1 MALPCT
7 SVGTGRLLQVGIR
20 QRSGLIHFEKT
31 SEGAGRSSGAGASGP
46 PAHARGCWR
55 GGPLGRLLLALALW
69 VPIDAS
75 LGRSM

>member
-7 SVGTGRLLQVGIR
+7 SARPGRLLQGGIR
-20 QRSGLIHFEKT
+20 QRSGLIHFEETGK
-31 SEGAGRSSGAGASGP
+31 GAGRSSGAHASDP

-55 GGPLGRLLLALALW
+55 GGPLGGLLFALALW